1 MGGEKQALTDHYTQ
15 PQNMGD
21 LPEADLSVLVTNDA
35 CGDELYLY
43 ASVDGEEITTV
54 RFRAFGCAPAVAAG
68 SVLTEMIKG
77 QKLEEIATLTR
88 DDIDRALGGLPPLKQ
103 HCALLAEDAIK
114 ALLKEAAQ
122 YS

>member
-1 MGGEKQALTDHYTQ
+1 MGGEMQALTDHYTQ

-43 ASVDGEEITTV
+43 ASVDGERFAEI

-68 SVLTEMIKG
+68 SVLTEMLKG
-77 QKLEEIATLTR
+77 RKLEEAAAITR

-114 ALLKEAAQ
+114 ALLKEAAPH
-122 YS
+122 S